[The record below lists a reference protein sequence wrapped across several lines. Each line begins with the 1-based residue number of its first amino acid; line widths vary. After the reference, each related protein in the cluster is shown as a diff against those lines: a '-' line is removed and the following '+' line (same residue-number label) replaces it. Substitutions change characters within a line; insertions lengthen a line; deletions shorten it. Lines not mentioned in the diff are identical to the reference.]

1 MHPRYVLDGEFYD
14 GVRSAEHQL
23 RDEFVISP
31 ASARAFI
38 VEKGQVFRVKQATGS
53 QVGEVAF
60 WNVHDPK
67 ESFAAMR
74 NRLFEGLFV
83 TRNTR
88 LWSDVP
94 RLRPMMT
101 CIEDTLTTLPAD
113 SPFHYHRFWTSG
125 SPESTEMRSGR
136 TELNAWRRAVR
147 HRASLVEAVQP
158 FGLSEDDLKD
168 NIVVFQK
175 VCFDTDD
182 GKWYVAPN
190 DSKVGDYVEFYAEID
205 LLVAVSVC
213 PYGDNARNVP
223 EDESLRPLGI
233 EMYETGVIPRAF
245 PRWTDWRPEWTGKWV
260 PPQGASV

>member
-1 MHPRYVLDGEFYD
+1 VHPRYVLDGEFYD

-74 NRLFEGLFV
+74 NRLF
-83 TRNTR
+83 
-88 LWSDVP
+88 D
-94 RLRPMMT
+94 
-101 CIEDTLTTLPAD
+101 
-113 SPFHYHRFWTSG
+113 
-125 SPESTEMRSGR
+125 
-136 TELNAWRRAVR
+136 
-147 HRASLVEAVQP
+147 
-158 FGLSEDDLKD
+158 
-168 NIVVFQK
+168 IVVFQK